1 MPETHSRSL
10 QCRMV
15 LQKSFMLI

>member
-10 QCRMV
+10 QCHMI